1 MSGVSKLGNNRY
13 LATSKNVNR
22 VLNQLNGILASD
34 NITVQTV
41 VPDASNNVNITFA
54 NGNFVNVSLPTAST
68 VYNFNITDAQK
79 GKFYI
84 LISQPSLGS
93 ATIGTFTCPGTL
105 YKINKST
112 TNYLLSTSGLYVDML
127 QFVGDG
133 VNYYQ
138 TSSILKNLG

>member
-1 MSGVSKLGNNRY
+1 MSTVPKLGNNRY

-22 VLNQLNGILASD
+22 MLNQLNGILAAD

-41 VPDASNNVNITFA
+41 VPDANNNVNITFA
-54 NGNFVNVSLPTAST
+54 NGNFVNVSLPTPST
-68 VYNFNITDAQK
+68 TYNFNITDAQK

-84 LISQPSLGS
+84 LITQPGGGF
-93 ATIGTFTCPGTL
+93 AAIGTFTCPGTL
-105 YKINKST
+105 YKINKNVA
-112 TNYLLSTSGLYVDML
+112 NYALSTSNFYVDML

-138 TSSILKNLG
+138 TSAVIRNLG